1 MASRNAPSTP
11 SLSLPSVR
19 AEPTSYYELVA
30 AVVVVWGFGDAVSTL
45 VALVV
50 TGQPAFEVNPFIRVL
65 LLYDP
70 YLLIALK
77 AVVVLVVG
85 LALVEYREIIEATPY
100 WRPWLYGTLGLGLF
114 IVAGNLYV
122 GLSPL
127 L

>member
-1 MASRNAPSTP
+1 MASRNAPSTTT
-11 SLSLPSVR
+11 LTLPDVR

-50 TGQPAFEVNPFIRVL
+50 TGQPAFEVNPFVRYL
-65 LLYDP
+65 LTTDP
-70 YLLIALK
+70 YLLIAMK
-77 AVVVLVVG
+77 AAVVLVVG
-85 LALVEYREIIEATPY
+85 LALVEYREVIQRTPY

-114 IVAGNLYV
+114 VVAGNLYV

-127 L
+127 A